1 MLNFNRIKWL
11 LGILLIF
18 AIVLV
23 TNLVDRKNFQNI
35 KESVVSIY
43 EDRIVASDLIFRI
56 SNLIHEKELALYT
69 QDSSL
74 VSQAAL
80 NAEIDSL
87 LLAYSQTKITK
98 SEQEHFDRF
107 NENYAALKHLEGKQS
122 SDQALEKMQRLEKN
136 LQDLSAI
143 QLQEGYRQKAMSERT
158 LESVE
163 LLTKIEIVFLVLISI
178 GAQIFILVGP
188 KSKKENKTS

>member
-74 VSQAAL
+74 ISQAAL

-87 LLAYSQTKITK
+87 LLAYSGTKITK

-107 NENYAALKHLEGKQS
+107 KENYAALKHLEGKQS
-122 SDQALEKMQRLEKN
+122 SEQALEKMQRLEKN

-143 QLQEGYRQKAMSERT
+143 QLQEGYRQKAMSERS

-163 LLTKIEIVFLVLISI
+163 LFTKIEIVFLVLISI

-188 KSKKENKTS
+188 KSKRENKTT